1 MGLSSHPQI
10 KFTSPIQCED
20 YFIGIYHLFIKSL
33 FFEGRLALKKNII
46 YVDIH

>member
-1 MGLSSHPQI
+1 MGLSSRPQI
-10 KFTSPIQCED
+10 KFTSPAQCED

-46 YVDIH
+46 